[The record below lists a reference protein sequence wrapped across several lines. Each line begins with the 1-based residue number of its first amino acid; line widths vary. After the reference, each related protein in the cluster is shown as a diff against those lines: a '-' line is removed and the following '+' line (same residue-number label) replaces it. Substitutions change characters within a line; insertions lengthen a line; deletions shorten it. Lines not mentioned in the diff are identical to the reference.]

1 MNYHD
6 SYPLCSCSRKH
17 PVLLCC
23 AYPVHYSP
31 FVRAALSPLLHG
43 PNSYA
48 PAHSCHCASLRLLMV
63 AIMITCT
70 LCLQP
75 VTFSTPPVICF
86 PDLDFCRT
94 CRSLQTLRRRKVPRR
109 RVLQGKMFRKS
120 VNLQSRVTN
129 QKKIRVAPKNVVVA
143 TTKYP
148 VTTSTVSP
156 NQFRPLQDSMSETA
170 CSAE

>member
-1 MNYHD
+1 MHYLACFITQQLFSPVMNYHD
-6 SYPLCSCSRKH
+6 SYPPCSCSRKH
-17 PVLLCC
+17 PSVLLCC

-48 PAHSCHCASLRLLMV
+48 PAHSCHCASFRLLMV

-109 RVLQGKMFRKS
+109 RV
-120 VNLQSRVTN
+120 
-129 QKKIRVAPKNVVVA
+129 APKNVVVA
-143 TTKYP
+143 TTQYP
-148 VTTSTVSP
+148 VTTLTVSP